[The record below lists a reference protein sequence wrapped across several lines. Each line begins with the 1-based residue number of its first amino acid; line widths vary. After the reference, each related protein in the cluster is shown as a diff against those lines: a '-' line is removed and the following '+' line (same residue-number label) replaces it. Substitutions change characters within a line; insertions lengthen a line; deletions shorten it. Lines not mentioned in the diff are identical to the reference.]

1 MIIIIII
8 IIIIITLII
17 IIIIIIMTYYTI
29 STERWKFI
37 VGFQAHFCMYFIT
50 ENQDYF
56 ITTII
61 KANF

>member
-1 MIIIIII
+1 
-8 IIIIITLII
+8 
-17 IIIIIIMTYYTI
+17 MTYYTI

-37 VGFQAHFCMYFIT
+37 VEFQAYFSMYFIT
-50 ENQDYF
+50 DNQDYF